1 MKLQHRA
8 TVTAPRERVWA
19 LLMDVPRVASCVP
32 GVESVTP
39 EGGDRYRGRFRV
51 QVGPVRLTLDGD
63 VELAERDDAAGRA
76 VMRANGTDAR
86 MGGGVRAVVTL
97 SLVPGTATEMVV
109 DSDVQILGR
118 IGELGQPLIKRKAD
132 DIMSAFAKNL
142 AQAVSAA

>member
-8 TVTAPRERVWA
+8 TVPASPDRVWSM
-19 LLMDVPRVASCVP
+19 LMDVPRVASCVP
-32 GVESVTP
+32 GVESVTA

-51 QVGPVRLTLDGD
+51 QVGPVRLSLEGD
-63 VELAERDDAAGRA
+63 VELTERDDAAGRA

-86 MGGGVRAVVTL
+86 MGGGVRAVVAL
-97 SLVPGTATEMVV
+97 SLVPGTSTEIVV

-132 DIMSAFAKNL
+132 EIMRAFASNL
-142 AQAVSAA
+142 ARTVATT

>member
-8 TVTAPRERVWA
+8 SVPAARERVWA
-19 LLMDVPRVASCVP
+19 LLMDVPLVAACVP
-32 GVESVTP
+32 GVESVTA

-51 QVGPVRLTLDGD
+51 QVGPVRLALEG
-63 VELAERDDAAGRA
+63 ELAVAERDDAAGRA

-86 MGGGVRAVVTL
+86 LGGGVRAVVALT
-97 SLVPGTATEMVV
+97 LVPGTSTDLVV

-132 DIMSAFAKNL
+132 EIMSAFAGNL
-142 AQAVSAA
+142 ARAVAAP

>member
-8 TVTAPRERVWA
+8 SVAAPRERVWD
-19 LLMDVPRVASCVP
+19 LLMDVPRVATCVP
-32 GVESVTP
+32 GVESVAAA
-39 EGGDRYRGRFRV
+39 GDDHYRGRFRV
-51 QVGPVRLTLDGD
+51 SVGPVRLALEGD

-76 VMRANGTDAR
+76 VMRASGTDAR

-97 SLVPGTATEMVV
+97 SLVPDTATDMVV

-132 DIMSAFAKNL
+132 EIMSTFAKNL
-142 AQAVSAA
+142 ERMVTAA

>member
-8 TVTAPRERVWA
+8 TVPAPPDRVWA
-19 LLMDVPRVASCVP
+19 LLMDVPRVAACVP

-39 EGGDRYRGRFRV
+39 DGADRYRGRFRV
-51 QVGPVRLTLDGD
+51 SVGPVRLALEGE
-63 VELAERDDAAGRA
+63 VVLSERDDAAGRA

-86 MGGGVRAVVTL
+86 MGGGVRAIVAL
-97 SLVPGTATEMVV
+97 SLVPGTASEIVV

-132 DIMSAFAKNL
+132 EIMSAFAGNL
-142 AQAVSAA
+142 ARTVSAP

>member
-8 TVTAPRERVWA
+8 TVPAPRDRVWA
-19 LLMDVPRVASCVP
+19 ILMDVPRVAACVP

-39 EGGDRYRGRFRV
+39 DGDDRYRGRFRV
-51 QVGPVRLTLDGD
+51 QVGPVRLALEG
-63 VELAERDDAAGRA
+63 ELAVTGRDDAAGRA

-86 MGGGVRAVVTL
+86 MGGGVRAIVEL

-132 DIMSAFAKNL
+132 EIMSAFAQNL
-142 AQAVSAA
+142 AKTVSAP

>member
-8 TVTAPRERVWA
+8 TVPAPRDRVWQ
-19 LLMDVPRVASCVP
+19 LLMDVPRVALCVP

-51 QVGPVRLTLDGD
+51 QVGPVRLALDGE

-76 VMRANGTDAR
+76 VMRASGTDAR
-86 MGGGVRAVVTL
+86 IGGGVRAVVAL

-132 DIMSAFAKNL
+132 EIMSAFAGNL
-142 AQAVSAA
+142 VRAVSAK

>member
-1 MKLQHRA
+1 MKLRHRA
-8 TVTAPRERVWA
+8 TLPAPPDRVWA
-19 LLMDVPRVASCVP
+19 ILMDVPRVAACVP

-51 QVGPVRLTLDGD
+51 QVGPVRLALDGD
-63 VELAERDDAAGRA
+63 VELTDRDDASGRA

-86 MGGGVRAVVTL
+86 LGGGVRAVVAL
-97 SLVPGTATEMVV
+97 SLVPGTSTDMVV

-132 DIMSAFAKNL
+132 EIMSAFASNL
-142 AQAVSAA
+142 ARTVTAP